1 MIILYVNP
9 IGKSITLMIIE
20 TDTSRILK
28 SEIIKKT
35 GNDFEIIPKV
45 FVDLSKEY
53 SLKEIWC
60 ITGPGPFTLLRIIT
74 LILNSISYNDSNII
88 LKSGHYF
95 ELLRGF
101 DATPILQ
108 ANKHEYLI
116 KTSNAIETIIKI
128 EDLPLGKF
136 IGYIDEISI
145 PGYTEYH
152 ENIETIMNMFSQREN
167 IQRLSPLYI
176 KAPNITL
183 GSQKTSV
190 HTSMQMKNS

>member
-20 TDTSRILK
+20 TDIPRILK
-28 SEIIKKT
+28 SEIIEKT
-35 GNDFEIIPKV
+35 WNDFEIIPKI
-45 FVDLSKEY
+45 FVDLSKKY

-60 ITGPGPFTLLRIIT
+60 ITGPWPFTLLRIIT
-74 LILNSISYNDSNII
+74 LILNSITYNNSNII

-95 ELLRGF
+95 ELLRWSDGV
-101 DATPILQ
+101 PILQ

-116 KTSNAIETIIKI
+116 KTNNTIETIIKK
-128 EDLPLGKF
+128 EDLPPWKF

-145 PGYTEYH
+145 PWYTEYH
-152 ENIETIMNMFSQREN
+152 ENMETIISLFSQKEN
-167 IQRLSPLYI
+167 IHRLSPLYI

-183 GSQKTSV
+183 WSQKTSV
-190 HTSMQMKNS
+190 HTSMQTKNS